1 MINTTYSKNEIS
13 KVFFHKIDFSYI
25 SYIVGSTIKTQK
37 KMKCFFNKYYM
48 AKQSN

>member
-13 KVFFHKIDFSYI
+13 KVFFHKIDFANI

-37 KMKCFFNKYYM
+37 KNEMLF
-48 AKQSN
+48 Q